1 MIINIAWDFK
11 LDTCIKYIKK
21 YIRITGENGISI
33 MPNPLHKLSNTKK
46 ILWNFST
53 WFNMVDIAL
62 WSDFILN
69 LF

>member
-1 MIINIAWDFK
+1 VATGMKI
-11 LDTCIKYIKK
+11 

-46 ILWNFST
+46 ILSNFST

-62 WSDFILN
+62 
-69 LF
+69 

>member
-46 ILWNFST
+46 IL
-53 WFNMVDIAL
+53 
-62 WSDFILN
+62 
-69 LF
+69 

>member
-21 YIRITGENGISI
+21 NIRITGENGISI

-46 ILWNFST
+46 IL
-53 WFNMVDIAL
+53 
-62 WSDFILN
+62 
-69 LF
+69 